1 MSAARSSNHPDP
13 VSGNIAAFFDL
24 DGTLLPLPSL
34 ERRFAAALRSRR
46 AIPPGN
52 YFRWLA
58 QAIRLAPQGVS
69 AVTHANKM
77 YLRDISANRQTL
89 PAGTGT
95 QASVRV
101 NCATAASVLSTRDQL
116 PVFFP
121 DAIDRIVWH
130 IESGHAIVL
139 VTGTLAPLASE
150 AALILTL
157 RLAARGI
164 PTSITVC
171 ATRLEQANERWTGR
185 IEGEAIFGAA
195 KARAAETIAAQKDF
209 DLARCYAYGDSA
221 NDRWMLGAVGCP
233 AAVNP
238 SRALERIA
246 RLRHWPIFR
255 WEPNAA
261 RHAGPSAP
269 AAGLFTGRG
278 FVGTTMKTQRRST
291 LDDNRIPNIKS
302 ENLG

>member
-1 MSAARSSNHPDP
+1 MSAARSSNHPNP
-13 VSGNIAAFFDL
+13 VRGDIAAFFDM

-34 ERRFAAALRSRR
+34 ERRFATALRSRR

-77 YLRDISANRQTL
+77 YLHDISAHRQTL
-89 PAGTGT
+89 LGGTAT
-95 QASVRV
+95 HASGAV
-101 NCATAASVLSTRDQL
+101 NGATAASVLSTRGRL

-130 IESGHAIVL
+130 IECGHAIVL
-139 VTGTLAPLASE
+139 ITGTLAPLASE

-164 PTSITVC
+164 TTSIAVC
-171 ATRLEQANERWTGR
+171 ATQLEQANDRWTGG
-185 IEGEAIFGAA
+185 IKGEAIFGAA
-195 KARAAETIAAQKDF
+195 KARAAQRIATQRDF
-209 DLARCYAYGDSA
+209 DLARCYAYGDSS
-221 NDRWMLGAVGCP
+221 NDRWMLGAVGRP

-238 SRALERIA
+238 SRELERIA
-246 RLRHWPIFR
+246 RLRNWPILR
-255 WEPNAA
+255 WEQNATP
-261 RHAGPSAP
+261 HAGRSAP
-269 AAGLFTGRG
+269 VAALLRERG
-278 FVGTTMKTQRRST
+278 FGTTRNTQRRGT
-291 LDDNRIPNIKS
+291 LDDKQIPNIKS
-302 ENLG
+302 ESLG

>member
-1 MSAARSSNHPDP
+1 MSAARSSNHPIP
-13 VSGNIAAFFDL
+13 VRGNIAAFFDL

-77 YLRDISANRQTL
+77 YLHDISAHRALLGGT
-89 PAGTGT
+89 PARVNCDAA
-95 QASVRV
+95 ASVR
-101 NCATAASVLSTRDQL
+101 STRDQL

-130 IESGHAIVL
+130 IECGHAIVL
-139 VTGTLAPLASE
+139 ITGTLAPLASE

-164 PTSITVC
+164 TTSIAVC
-171 ATRLEQANERWTGR
+171 ATQLEQANDRWTGG
-185 IEGEAIFGAA
+185 IKGEAIFGAA
-195 KARAAETIAAQKDF
+195 KARAAQRIATQKDF

-221 NDRWMLGAVGCP
+221 NDRWMLGAVGRP

-238 SRALERIA
+238 SRELERVA
-246 RLRHWPIFR
+246 RLRNWPILR
-255 WEPNAA
+255 WGQHAA
-261 RHAGPSAP
+261 PHAGYCAP
-269 AAGLFTGRG
+269 VAAPFRERG
-278 FVGTTMKTQRRST
+278 FGATRETQRRST
-291 LDDNRIPNIKS
+291 VDDKRIPNIKS
-302 ENLG
+302 ERPG

>member
-1 MSAARSSNHPDP
+1 MSAARSSNHPIP
-13 VSGNIAAFFDL
+13 VRGNIAAFFDL

-58 QAIRLAPQGVS
+58 RAIRLAPQGVS

-77 YLRDISANRQTL
+77 YLHDISAHRQTL
-89 PAGTGT
+89 LGGTAT
-95 QASVRV
+95 HASARV
-101 NCATAASVLSTRDQL
+101 DCATAASVISTRDQL

-130 IESGHAIVL
+130 IECGHAIVL
-139 VTGTLAPLASE
+139 ITGTLAPLASE

-164 PTSITVC
+164 TTSIAVC
-171 ATRLEQANERWTGR
+171 ATQLEQANDRWTGG
-185 IEGEAIFGAA
+185 IKGEAIFGAA
-195 KARAAETIAAQKDF
+195 KARAAQRIATQKDF
-209 DLARCYAYGDSA
+209 DLARCYAYGDST
-221 NDRWMLGAVGCP
+221 NDRWMLGAVGRP

-238 SRALERIA
+238 SRELERIA
-246 RLRHWPIFR
+246 RLRNWPILR
-255 WEPNAA
+255 WEQNAA
-261 RHAGPSAP
+261 QHAGHSAP
-269 AAGLFTGRG
+269 VAALFRERG
-278 FVGTTMKTQRRST
+278 FGTTRETQQRST
-291 LDDNRIPNIKS
+291 PDDKRIPNIKS
-302 ENLG
+302 ESLG